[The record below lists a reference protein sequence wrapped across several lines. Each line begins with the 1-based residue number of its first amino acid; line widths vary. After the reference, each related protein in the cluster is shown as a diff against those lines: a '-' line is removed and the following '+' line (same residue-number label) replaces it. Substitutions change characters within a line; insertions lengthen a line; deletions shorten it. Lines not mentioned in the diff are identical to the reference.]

1 MALGDNGAA
10 PPFSARVPQIVNF
23 SETSKKNENENENVE
38 GKKSVIK
45 KRRRINLYT
54 GKVSWV
60 ISITPWDEC
69 GGRTDLF
76 VVVGGGEGCVVL
88 ADQRDE
94 QFY

>member
-1 MALGDNGAA
+1 MALGDNGVA
-10 PPFSARVPQIVNF
+10 PPPSARVPQIVNF
-23 SETSKKNENENENVE
+23 SETSKKMKMKMWKE
-38 GKKSVIK
+38 KKKCNKK
-45 KRRRINLYT
+45 KRRRINLCT